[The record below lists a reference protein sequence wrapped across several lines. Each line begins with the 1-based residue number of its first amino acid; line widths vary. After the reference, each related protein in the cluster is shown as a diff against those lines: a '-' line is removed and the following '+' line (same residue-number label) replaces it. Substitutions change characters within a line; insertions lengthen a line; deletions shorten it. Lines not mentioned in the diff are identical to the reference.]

1 MNKRIYYLDDLRVF
15 LSVLVLL
22 HHAALPY
29 TDIEG
34 VWYVTDNGQAQS
46 ITSGILTFFIAI
58 NQSFF
63 MGLFFF
69 LSGYFTPLSYDR
81 KTPGQFLKDRILRL
95 GVPILVYLF
104 VISPV
109 VQYMALTNKAQ
120 DFWVFYQTKILTLQN
135 IDIGPLWFAE
145 ALLIF
150 TMVYVLVRVF
160 QKTTLTNE
168 HKPLPSL
175 RTLFFTAILLAGL
188 TFLVR
193 LVYPIGIWIWGLQI
207 AYFPSYILLFIAGI
221 VAGRQNWLQEIPRK
235 TTKTWIWILFF
246 TAPLMPVS
254 LTLFHQGNVAGG
266 FNVLAIVYSMWESLV
281 AFGICFVLLAVFKK
295 YAYATRP
302 FSKRLSRTAFTVY
315 IIHPIFIVGYSLILQ
330 GKSLHPMLQFVIVG
344 IAGTITCFLVAA
356 IIVKIPYAKKIL

>member
-1 MNKRIYYLDDLRVF
+1 MNKRIYYLDHLRVF
-15 LSVLVLL
+15 LTVLVLL

-81 KTPGQFLKDRILRL
+81 KTPGQFVKDRILRL

-120 DFWVFYQTKILTLQN
+120 DLWVFYQTKIHTLQN

-160 QKTTLTNE
+160 QKTTSTNE

-254 LTLFHQGNVAGG
+254 LTLFSSGK
-266 FNVLAIVYSMWESLV
+266 
-281 AFGICFVLLAVFKK
+281 C
-295 YAYATRP
+295 
-302 FSKRLSRTAFTVY
+302 SRW
-315 IIHPIFIVGYSLILQ
+315 I
-330 GKSLHPMLQFVIVG
+330 
-344 IAGTITCFLVAA
+344 
-356 IIVKIPYAKKIL
+356 